1 MCSLTKTPTNVKLMT
16 IFELIQYMLP
26 DGTDAFTSMREDD
39 DDAAP
44 CVSQTR
50 WTCPTWPPDLFAV
63 VGRIIEESGC
73 YTLAS
78 PCRGY
83 GVATRG
89 SLDDGIVQAQREALD
104 TLATIV
110 SSWSDDLL
118 VPPDQ
123 VTKLWDELV
132 QAHGGKSISSVES
145 DPVAANCLLKLFA
158 ISDESCRG
166 MGWGDN
172 HDEPLSTNFSHMLLM
187 RMGGWAEITPQLP
200 YSLCIKVSP
209 EVAVVLPKSITASVG
224 CTIRSL
230 SHYLAL
236 LPPSHVVRTSW
247 TLASGRYLEEGQT
260 KPSDPYDIRLL
271 LIPFPFHVPDQ
282 SFVLNTPRAKLSET
296 HYWPAYF
303 GLDQQWLNT
312 DAGPLTGEQIAKDF
326 VKPLIDR
333 AEKRTGKKPHGIVFP
348 ECALNRLVAED
359 LVRAL
364 SESGIEF
371 VITGVMHVEDGKTFN
386 QACTFVIDQDKEDA
400 APFVQNKHHRWRLD
414 RSQTDNYALDFD
426 RSYENDKW
434 WEDIDVSRR
443 TLPFFGLRKEMSFVT
458 LICEDLARSD
468 PAMSVVR
475 AVGPNLVVALLMD
488 GPQLAFRWPSKYATV
503 LADDP
508 GSAVLT
514 LTCAGMVD
522 RSNWSQSRPTRSIG
536 LWRDAG
542 GKTQEIGLPEQ
553 ASGVLLVL
561 QSKKKHQTTLDLR
574 SDKELSRQLI
584 LRTIVPVFLDEVPK
598 WV

>member
-1 MCSLTKTPTNVKLMT
+1 MT
-16 IFELIQYMLP
+16 ILEIIQRMLP
-26 DGTDAFTSMREDD
+26 NGTDAFTSIRESDG
-39 DDAAP
+39 AAP
-44 CVSQTR
+44 WVSQIGL
-50 WTCPTWPPDLFAV
+50 TCPTWPPDLFAV

-78 PCRGY
+78 PDRGY
-83 GVATRG
+83 VVSSRG
-89 SLDDGIVQAQREALD
+89 TLDDGKVSAQRAALE
-104 TLATIV
+104 TLADLV
-110 SSWSDDLL
+110 NEWSNDPL
-118 VPPDQ
+118 VPPNQ
-123 VTKLWDELV
+123 VTQLWDELV
-132 QAHGGKSISSVES
+132 NIHGGKSVASIES
-145 DPVAANCLLKLFA
+145 DPAAASCLLRLFA
-158 ISDESCRG
+158 IADESCKG

-172 HDEPLSTNFSHMLLM
+172 EDAPSSTSFSHMLLM
-187 RMGGWAEITPQLP
+187 RIGGWAEIDIQLP
-200 YSLCIKVSP
+200 YSLCSKVSR

-236 LPPSHVVRTSW
+236 VPPSHAVRTSW
-247 TLASGRYLEEGQT
+247 TLAAGRHLEEGQT
-260 KPSDPYDIRLL
+260 KSSDPYDIRLL
-271 LIPFPFHVPDQ
+271 LIPFPFHVPGQ
-282 SFVLNTPRAKLSET
+282 SFVLNTPRAKLSDT

-312 DAGPLTGEQIAKDF
+312 DSGPLTGEQLAKDF
-326 VKPLIDR
+326 VRPLIDQ
-333 AEKRTGKKPHGIVFP
+333 AEKQTGKKPHGIVLP
-348 ECALNRLVAED
+348 ECALNRQMAED
-359 LVRAL
+359 LVREL
-364 SESGIEF
+364 SDSGIEF
-371 VITGVMHVEDGKTFN
+371 VITGVMHEENGKTFN
-386 QACTFVIDQDKEDA
+386 QACTFVINQEKEDA

-414 RSQTDNYALDFD
+414 RSQTDSYALNFD
-426 RSYENDKW
+426 SSHENDKW

-488 GPQLAFRWPSKYATV
+488 GPQLAFRWPGKYATV

-522 RSNWSQSRPTRSIG
+522 RSNWNQSRPTRSIG

-542 GKTQEIGLPEQ
+542 GKTQEIGFPEQ

-561 QSKKKHQTTLDLR
+561 QSKKKHQSTLDLR
-574 SDKELSRQLI
+574 SDKEMARQLI
-584 LRTIVPVFLDEVPK
+584 LRTIVPVFLDDVPK